1 MSSFVQ
7 SLQNAYEK
15 TIPLRSTNS
24 KYKLNKPWLT
34 QAIIKSINRKN
45 KLYRKKL
52 KAPNYNNKYK
62 YNSYRNRLNHVLRI
76 AEKKYYFDVI
86 EHNKFNLSMVWKL
99 INSVIS
105 KRKRS
110 KVIKQFRNGDN
121 YVTDPKDI
129 TNQFNSFFVNVGKS
143 LADKIPNTP
152 MEPEFFLKGKF

>member
-1 MSSFVQ
+1 
-7 SLQNAYEK
+7 
-15 TIPLRSTNS
+15 
-24 KYKLNKPWLT
+24 
-34 QAIIKSINRKN
+34 
-45 KLYRKKL
+45 
-52 KAPNYNNKYK
+52 
-62 YNSYRNRLNHVLRI
+62 
-76 AEKKYYFDVI
+76 
-86 EHNKFNLSMVWKL
+86 MVWKL

-152 MEPEFFLKGKF
+152 MEPEFFLKGNYSNSFYFSPVIVHDITSIISFMTHFLIIPNRQFLELTLLG